1 MKKDPDKIA
10 AIEKAMMKKYGPE
23 SVQNPKS
30 NWNEEKEKEHLEQ
43 IKKFEEKHLKALA
56 TSDKVEVNGV
66 FVSKKLLN
74 RESIN
79 WDRTCSVCDKHTIE
93 KRDDIYFLKF
103 DCCLV
108 CYVKYVED
116 REERW
121 SSGWRPDLGE
131 NKIDGNNT

>member
-10 AIEKAMMKKYGPE
+10 AIEKAMAKKYGIE
-23 SVQNPKS
+23 SVQNPKA
-30 NWNEEKEKEHLEQ
+30 NWNEDKEKEYIEQ
-43 IKKFEEKHLKALA
+43 LKKFDEKHYRASL

-74 RESIN
+74 RESIDWN
-79 WDRTCSVCDKHTIE
+79 RTCSVCEKHTIE
-93 KRDDIYFLKF
+93 KQDDIYFLKF
-103 DCCLV
+103 DCCSL
-108 CYVKYVED
+108 CYIKYIED

-131 NKIDGNNT
+131 NKTDGNNT

>member
-10 AIEKAMMKKYGPE
+10 AIEKAMMKKYGAE

-30 NWNEEKEKEHLEQ
+30 NCNEEKEKEYLEQ
-43 IKKFEEKHLKALA
+43 IKKFEEKQLKAA
-56 TSDKVEVNGV
+56 AGSDKVEVNGV

-74 RESIN
+74 RESIK
-79 WDRTCSVCDKHTIE
+79 WDRTCPVCDKHTIE

-103 DCCLV
+103 DCCLM
-108 CYVKYVED
+108 CYIEYIED

-121 SSGWRPDLGE
+121 LSGWRPELGE
-131 NKIDGNNT
+131 NKEDGNNT

>member
-10 AIEKAMMKKYGPE
+10 SIEKAIAKKYGPE

-30 NWNEEKEKEHLEQ
+30 NWNEEKEKEYLEQ
-43 IKKFEEKHLKALA
+43 IKKFEEKHLKAAA

-103 DCCLV
+103 DCCLM
-108 CYVKYVED
+108 CYIKYVED

-121 SSGWRPDLGE
+121 STGWRPDLGE
-131 NKIDGNNT
+131 NKEDGNNT